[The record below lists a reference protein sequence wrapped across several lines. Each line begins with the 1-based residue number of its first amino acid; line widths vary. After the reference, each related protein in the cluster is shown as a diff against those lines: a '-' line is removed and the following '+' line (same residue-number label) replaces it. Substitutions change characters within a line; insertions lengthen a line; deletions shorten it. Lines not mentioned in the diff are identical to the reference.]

1 MAVAVP
7 GATAAVFLRVKAR
20 AARRPAT
27 LEFASPLREKSARSP
42 GRNASPVDRMSFPA
56 DGNPS
61 PPESGLFSLRGRRA
75 LITGSGQGI
84 GLTLARGLAAAGAE
98 LVLNDLDA
106 ARMEKAMAGLRAE
119 GATVGGRCF
128 NVSKEAEVVAGVT
141 SVEAEFGPIDILINN
156 AGIHRRSPLETM
168 PLEDWQAVLDVNLT
182 SAFLV
187 TRAVVP
193 GMIRRGRGK
202 IINLCSLNSEI
213 SRPTI
218 GNYAA
223 AKGGLKMLTRA
234 MAVEWARHN
243 IQANALAPGY
253 IRTELTGPLT
263 VDPAF
268 NRHLCTRTPAGRW
281 GEPHELVGATVFL
294 ASRAS
299 DFMNGQL
306 LFVDGGLLA
315 AL

>member
-1 MAVAVP
+1 MSTPDSSLVR
-7 GATAAVFLRVKAR
+7 GAA
-20 AARRPAT
+20 
-27 LEFASPLREKSARSP
+27 
-42 GRNASPVDRMSFPA
+42 
-56 DGNPS
+56 
-61 PPESGLFSLRGRRA
+61 LFSLAGRRV

-98 LVLNDLDA
+98 LVLNDVEP
-106 ARMEKAMAGLRAE
+106 ARLEGAVGALRAQ
-119 GATVGGRCF
+119 GFKVNGQCF
-128 NVSKEAEVVAGVT
+128 NVAHESEVVAGVIAL
-141 SVEAEFGPIDILINN
+141 EQAFGPVDVLINN
-156 AGIHRRSPLETM
+156 AGIHRRAPLESM
-168 PLEDWQAVLDVNLT
+168 PLEAWQAVLDVNLT

-193 GMIRRGRGK
+193 GMIRRHAGK

-234 MAVEWARHN
+234 MAVEWAKHN
-243 IQANALAPGY
+243 IQANGLAPGY
-253 IRTELTGPLT
+253 IRTALTGPLT
-263 VDPAF
+263 VDPEF
-268 NRHLCTRTPAGRW
+268 NRQLCNRTPAGRW
-281 GEPHELVGATVFL
+281 GEPHELIGAALFL
-294 ASRAS
+294 ASPGS
-299 DFMNGQL
+299 DFVNGQI